1 MVNTDKGWY
10 TNTTYGMNYYDA
22 IAVELPQIL
31 KRFFPNMS
39 DKREKNFIAGL
50 SMGGYGTFKIA
61 MMTNRFHMRLRF
73 QAHCILIL
81 IIQRQ
86 RIGKS
91 FVLARSIW

>member
-10 TNTTYGMNYYDA
+10 TNTTYGMNYFDA

-61 MMTNRFHMRLRF
+61 MMTNRFHTRLRF
-73 QAHCILIL
+73 QGHCRLIL
-81 IIQRQ
+81 P
-86 RIGKS
+86 
-91 FVLARSIW
+91 VHLPWN